1 MRRHYF
7 FKLRMTLSEK
17 EELCEI
23 AKDNGFD
30 TVSSYLR
37 WAIMNNLPKDIQEIK
52 NILQKREEKN

>member
-1 MRRHYF
+1 
-7 FKLRMTLSEK
+7 MTLSEK